1 MFQLWNWC
9 GLDFCILI
17 YFFFTLTMAGISGKY
32 KQQGIL
38 YRIMLILKTTIF
50 RVLFKFWTKG
60 PQHLRNLSIFVA
72 IPGSLWQIWKFLV
85 YCYKIFFFGTEFWLL
100 IVINDVYYNFRGS
113 LLWQIWRTCVNLLAE
128 NFAIIE
134 HSRRELQALIVALK
148 YEKGANLGESS
159 KLMCFSNFSLI
170 DQLGNDPRKL

>member
-1 MFQLWNWC
+1 
-9 GLDFCILI
+9 
-17 YFFFTLTMAGISGKY
+17 MAGISGKY

-60 PQHLRNLSIFVA
+60 PHLRNLSISVA

-85 YCYKIFFFGTEFWLL
+85 YCYKLFFCTEFLLL

-148 YEKGANLGESS
+148 YEKSANLGESS
-159 KLMCFSNFSLI
+159 KSMFFSNFSLM
-170 DQLGNDPRKL
+170 DQLGNYPQKL